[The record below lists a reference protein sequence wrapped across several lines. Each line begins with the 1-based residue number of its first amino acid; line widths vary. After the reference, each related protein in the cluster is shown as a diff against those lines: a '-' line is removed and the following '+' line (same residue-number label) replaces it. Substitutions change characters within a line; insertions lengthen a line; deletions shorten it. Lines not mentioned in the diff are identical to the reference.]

1 MKNVL
6 RRAIE
11 LLNLLSDNENLT
23 TENIKDSISDY
34 RDLNQQAF
42 RRSFERDKNLLRS
55 FGYLI
60 QYENDKWSY
69 DKGYSLSGYSIYES
83 IIKSDKISS
92 EKLINT
98 YLYLKKYLS
107 NSNYDNDKSEIISK
121 ILQSINEKRRVG
133 FDYLD
138 KYRKVKPQGLKYF
151 DNKWYLAGEENGSL
165 KTFNL
170 DQIHNLKI
178 GNKADLFQ
186 IENKNF
192 PFSWDDEKYSI
203 EATIKLKKDLYDVN
217 KNIFA
222 HNQTQ
227 LEIKDEFL
235 HCNVSTNDSYGFIKF
250 LLLLDDE
257 IEIIKINSTVNLK
270 ELLDVKKIDLQLV
283 MSALSLIQN
292 KEKWNINKLVQK
304 LNISEKD
311 LFYILSVITDIYSQ
325 QGELLIDYE
334 YDDKNQELLFNFNPS
349 LKNIIQINDGELF
362 NLVFLLTS
370 NSIFKE
376 LVKNNS
382 DIEEFY
388 NVVSPYFNLE
398 ILDESNDGVFENLT
412 FFEENIISYIK
423 LGSTEET
430 FYRIQPILLTTNTD
444 GIVLEAIDLNEEKSK
459 TFLINRIVDS
469 LSIEDFR
476 ESKKSNN
483 MEVVMKFTYLNEKV
497 LTDINKDDYQLK
509 NKHVEA
515 KFYSELNAINF
526 AIKNYENI
534 DIISPQFITNELKNR
549 NDKLKKEIKDMSLI
563 ELTIIIFISL
573 GILDKDKI
581 GKFFRVFNS
590 SNSDQVRKVIGDE
603 TIEQKWVWLEEE

>member
-121 ILQSINEKRRVG
+121 ILKSINEKRRVG

-178 GNKADLFQ
+178 GNKADLFE

-192 PFSWDDEKYSI
+192 PFSWDNEKYSI

-250 LLLLDDE
+250 LLLLDEE
-257 IEIIKINSTVNLK
+257 IEIIKIDSTVNLK
-270 ELLDVKKIDLQLV
+270 ELLNVKK
-283 MSALSLIQN
+283 N
-292 KEKWNINKLVQK
+292 
-304 LNISEKD
+304 
-311 LFYILSVITDIYSQ
+311 
-325 QGELLIDYE
+325 
-334 YDDKNQELLFNFNPS
+334 
-349 LKNIIQINDGELF
+349 
-362 NLVFLLTS
+362 
-370 NSIFKE
+370 
-376 LVKNNS
+376 
-382 DIEEFY
+382 
-388 NVVSPYFNLE
+388 
-398 ILDESNDGVFENLT
+398 
-412 FFEENIISYIK
+412 
-423 LGSTEET
+423 
-430 FYRIQPILLTTNTD
+430 
-444 GIVLEAIDLNEEKSK
+444 
-459 TFLINRIVDS
+459 
-469 LSIEDFR
+469 
-476 ESKKSNN
+476 
-483 MEVVMKFTYLNEKV
+483 
-497 LTDINKDDYQLK
+497 
-509 NKHVEA
+509 
-515 KFYSELNAINF
+515 
-526 AIKNYENI
+526 
-534 DIISPQFITNELKNR
+534 
-549 NDKLKKEIKDMSLI
+549 
-563 ELTIIIFISL
+563 
-573 GILDKDKI
+573 
-581 GKFFRVFNS
+581 
-590 SNSDQVRKVIGDE
+590 
-603 TIEQKWVWLEEE
+603 

>member
-203 EATIKLKKDLYDVN
+203 EATIKVKKDLYDVN

-270 ELLDVKKIDLQLV
+270 ELLDVKK
-283 MSALSLIQN
+283 N
-292 KEKWNINKLVQK
+292 
-304 LNISEKD
+304 
-311 LFYILSVITDIYSQ
+311 
-325 QGELLIDYE
+325 
-334 YDDKNQELLFNFNPS
+334 
-349 LKNIIQINDGELF
+349 
-362 NLVFLLTS
+362 
-370 NSIFKE
+370 
-376 LVKNNS
+376 
-382 DIEEFY
+382 
-388 NVVSPYFNLE
+388 
-398 ILDESNDGVFENLT
+398 
-412 FFEENIISYIK
+412 
-423 LGSTEET
+423 
-430 FYRIQPILLTTNTD
+430 
-444 GIVLEAIDLNEEKSK
+444 
-459 TFLINRIVDS
+459 
-469 LSIEDFR
+469 
-476 ESKKSNN
+476 
-483 MEVVMKFTYLNEKV
+483 
-497 LTDINKDDYQLK
+497 
-509 NKHVEA
+509 
-515 KFYSELNAINF
+515 
-526 AIKNYENI
+526 
-534 DIISPQFITNELKNR
+534 
-549 NDKLKKEIKDMSLI
+549 
-563 ELTIIIFISL
+563 
-573 GILDKDKI
+573 
-581 GKFFRVFNS
+581 
-590 SNSDQVRKVIGDE
+590 
-603 TIEQKWVWLEEE
+603 

>member
-11 LLNLLSDNENLT
+11 LLNLLSENQNLT

-151 DNKWYLAGEENGSL
+151 DNKWYLAGEENGPL

-203 EATIKLKKDLYDVN
+203 EATIKLKKDLYEVN

-270 ELLDVKKIDLQLV
+270 ELLDVKK
-283 MSALSLIQN
+283 N
-292 KEKWNINKLVQK
+292 
-304 LNISEKD
+304 
-311 LFYILSVITDIYSQ
+311 
-325 QGELLIDYE
+325 
-334 YDDKNQELLFNFNPS
+334 
-349 LKNIIQINDGELF
+349 
-362 NLVFLLTS
+362 
-370 NSIFKE
+370 
-376 LVKNNS
+376 
-382 DIEEFY
+382 
-388 NVVSPYFNLE
+388 
-398 ILDESNDGVFENLT
+398 
-412 FFEENIISYIK
+412 
-423 LGSTEET
+423 
-430 FYRIQPILLTTNTD
+430 
-444 GIVLEAIDLNEEKSK
+444 
-459 TFLINRIVDS
+459 
-469 LSIEDFR
+469 
-476 ESKKSNN
+476 
-483 MEVVMKFTYLNEKV
+483 
-497 LTDINKDDYQLK
+497 
-509 NKHVEA
+509 
-515 KFYSELNAINF
+515 
-526 AIKNYENI
+526 
-534 DIISPQFITNELKNR
+534 
-549 NDKLKKEIKDMSLI
+549 
-563 ELTIIIFISL
+563 
-573 GILDKDKI
+573 
-581 GKFFRVFNS
+581 
-590 SNSDQVRKVIGDE
+590 
-603 TIEQKWVWLEEE
+603 

>member
-11 LLNLLSDNENLT
+11 LLNLLSDNQNLT

-250 LLLLDDE
+250 LLLLNDE
-257 IEIIKINSTVNLK
+257 IEIIKIDSTVNLK
-270 ELLDVKKIDLQLV
+270 ELLDVKK
-283 MSALSLIQN
+283 N
-292 KEKWNINKLVQK
+292 
-304 LNISEKD
+304 
-311 LFYILSVITDIYSQ
+311 
-325 QGELLIDYE
+325 
-334 YDDKNQELLFNFNPS
+334 
-349 LKNIIQINDGELF
+349 
-362 NLVFLLTS
+362 
-370 NSIFKE
+370 
-376 LVKNNS
+376 
-382 DIEEFY
+382 
-388 NVVSPYFNLE
+388 
-398 ILDESNDGVFENLT
+398 
-412 FFEENIISYIK
+412 
-423 LGSTEET
+423 
-430 FYRIQPILLTTNTD
+430 
-444 GIVLEAIDLNEEKSK
+444 
-459 TFLINRIVDS
+459 
-469 LSIEDFR
+469 
-476 ESKKSNN
+476 
-483 MEVVMKFTYLNEKV
+483 
-497 LTDINKDDYQLK
+497 
-509 NKHVEA
+509 
-515 KFYSELNAINF
+515 
-526 AIKNYENI
+526 
-534 DIISPQFITNELKNR
+534 
-549 NDKLKKEIKDMSLI
+549 
-563 ELTIIIFISL
+563 
-573 GILDKDKI
+573 
-581 GKFFRVFNS
+581 
-590 SNSDQVRKVIGDE
+590 
-603 TIEQKWVWLEEE
+603 

>member
-107 NSNYDNDKSEIISK
+107 NGNYDNDKSEIISK

-270 ELLDVKKIDLQLV
+270 ELLDVKK
-283 MSALSLIQN
+283 N
-292 KEKWNINKLVQK
+292 
-304 LNISEKD
+304 
-311 LFYILSVITDIYSQ
+311 
-325 QGELLIDYE
+325 
-334 YDDKNQELLFNFNPS
+334 
-349 LKNIIQINDGELF
+349 
-362 NLVFLLTS
+362 
-370 NSIFKE
+370 
-376 LVKNNS
+376 
-382 DIEEFY
+382 
-388 NVVSPYFNLE
+388 
-398 ILDESNDGVFENLT
+398 
-412 FFEENIISYIK
+412 
-423 LGSTEET
+423 
-430 FYRIQPILLTTNTD
+430 
-444 GIVLEAIDLNEEKSK
+444 
-459 TFLINRIVDS
+459 
-469 LSIEDFR
+469 
-476 ESKKSNN
+476 
-483 MEVVMKFTYLNEKV
+483 
-497 LTDINKDDYQLK
+497 
-509 NKHVEA
+509 
-515 KFYSELNAINF
+515 
-526 AIKNYENI
+526 
-534 DIISPQFITNELKNR
+534 
-549 NDKLKKEIKDMSLI
+549 
-563 ELTIIIFISL
+563 
-573 GILDKDKI
+573 
-581 GKFFRVFNS
+581 
-590 SNSDQVRKVIGDE
+590 
-603 TIEQKWVWLEEE
+603 

>member
-107 NSNYDNDKSEIISK
+107 NSNYDNDKSEKISK

-151 DNKWYLAGEENGSL
+151 DNKWYLAGEENGLL

-257 IEIIKINSTVNLK
+257 IEIIKINSTVNFK
-270 ELLDVKKIDLQLV
+270 ELLDVKK
-283 MSALSLIQN
+283 N
-292 KEKWNINKLVQK
+292 
-304 LNISEKD
+304 
-311 LFYILSVITDIYSQ
+311 
-325 QGELLIDYE
+325 
-334 YDDKNQELLFNFNPS
+334 
-349 LKNIIQINDGELF
+349 
-362 NLVFLLTS
+362 
-370 NSIFKE
+370 
-376 LVKNNS
+376 
-382 DIEEFY
+382 
-388 NVVSPYFNLE
+388 
-398 ILDESNDGVFENLT
+398 
-412 FFEENIISYIK
+412 
-423 LGSTEET
+423 
-430 FYRIQPILLTTNTD
+430 
-444 GIVLEAIDLNEEKSK
+444 
-459 TFLINRIVDS
+459 
-469 LSIEDFR
+469 
-476 ESKKSNN
+476 
-483 MEVVMKFTYLNEKV
+483 
-497 LTDINKDDYQLK
+497 
-509 NKHVEA
+509 
-515 KFYSELNAINF
+515 
-526 AIKNYENI
+526 
-534 DIISPQFITNELKNR
+534 
-549 NDKLKKEIKDMSLI
+549 
-563 ELTIIIFISL
+563 
-573 GILDKDKI
+573 
-581 GKFFRVFNS
+581 
-590 SNSDQVRKVIGDE
+590 
-603 TIEQKWVWLEEE
+603 

>member
-11 LLNLLSDNENLT
+11 LLNLLSDNENIT

-203 EATIKLKKDLYDVN
+203 QATIKIKKDLYDVN

-250 LLLLDDE
+250 LLLLNDE
-257 IEIIKINSTVNLK
+257 IEIVKIDSTVNLK
-270 ELLDVKKIDLQLV
+270 ELLDVKK
-283 MSALSLIQN
+283 N
-292 KEKWNINKLVQK
+292 
-304 LNISEKD
+304 
-311 LFYILSVITDIYSQ
+311 
-325 QGELLIDYE
+325 
-334 YDDKNQELLFNFNPS
+334 
-349 LKNIIQINDGELF
+349 
-362 NLVFLLTS
+362 
-370 NSIFKE
+370 
-376 LVKNNS
+376 
-382 DIEEFY
+382 
-388 NVVSPYFNLE
+388 
-398 ILDESNDGVFENLT
+398 
-412 FFEENIISYIK
+412 
-423 LGSTEET
+423 
-430 FYRIQPILLTTNTD
+430 
-444 GIVLEAIDLNEEKSK
+444 
-459 TFLINRIVDS
+459 
-469 LSIEDFR
+469 
-476 ESKKSNN
+476 
-483 MEVVMKFTYLNEKV
+483 
-497 LTDINKDDYQLK
+497 
-509 NKHVEA
+509 
-515 KFYSELNAINF
+515 
-526 AIKNYENI
+526 
-534 DIISPQFITNELKNR
+534 
-549 NDKLKKEIKDMSLI
+549 
-563 ELTIIIFISL
+563 
-573 GILDKDKI
+573 
-581 GKFFRVFNS
+581 
-590 SNSDQVRKVIGDE
+590 
-603 TIEQKWVWLEEE
+603 

>member
-42 RRSFERDKNLLRS
+42 RRSFERDKNLLRT

-151 DNKWYLAGEENGSL
+151 DNKWYLAGEENGLL

-270 ELLDVKKIDLQLV
+270 ELLDVKK
-283 MSALSLIQN
+283 N
-292 KEKWNINKLVQK
+292 
-304 LNISEKD
+304 
-311 LFYILSVITDIYSQ
+311 
-325 QGELLIDYE
+325 
-334 YDDKNQELLFNFNPS
+334 
-349 LKNIIQINDGELF
+349 
-362 NLVFLLTS
+362 
-370 NSIFKE
+370 
-376 LVKNNS
+376 
-382 DIEEFY
+382 
-388 NVVSPYFNLE
+388 
-398 ILDESNDGVFENLT
+398 
-412 FFEENIISYIK
+412 
-423 LGSTEET
+423 
-430 FYRIQPILLTTNTD
+430 
-444 GIVLEAIDLNEEKSK
+444 
-459 TFLINRIVDS
+459 
-469 LSIEDFR
+469 
-476 ESKKSNN
+476 
-483 MEVVMKFTYLNEKV
+483 
-497 LTDINKDDYQLK
+497 
-509 NKHVEA
+509 
-515 KFYSELNAINF
+515 
-526 AIKNYENI
+526 
-534 DIISPQFITNELKNR
+534 
-549 NDKLKKEIKDMSLI
+549 
-563 ELTIIIFISL
+563 
-573 GILDKDKI
+573 
-581 GKFFRVFNS
+581 
-590 SNSDQVRKVIGDE
+590 
-603 TIEQKWVWLEEE
+603 

>member
-83 IIKSDKISS
+83 IIKSNKISS

-178 GNKADLFQ
+178 GNKADLFE

-217 KNIFA
+217 KNMFA

-250 LLLLDDE
+250 LLLLDEE
-257 IEIIKINSTVNLK
+257 IEIIKIDSTVNLK
-270 ELLDVKKIDLQLV
+270 ELLNVKK
-283 MSALSLIQN
+283 N
-292 KEKWNINKLVQK
+292 
-304 LNISEKD
+304 
-311 LFYILSVITDIYSQ
+311 
-325 QGELLIDYE
+325 
-334 YDDKNQELLFNFNPS
+334 
-349 LKNIIQINDGELF
+349 
-362 NLVFLLTS
+362 
-370 NSIFKE
+370 
-376 LVKNNS
+376 
-382 DIEEFY
+382 
-388 NVVSPYFNLE
+388 
-398 ILDESNDGVFENLT
+398 
-412 FFEENIISYIK
+412 
-423 LGSTEET
+423 
-430 FYRIQPILLTTNTD
+430 
-444 GIVLEAIDLNEEKSK
+444 
-459 TFLINRIVDS
+459 
-469 LSIEDFR
+469 
-476 ESKKSNN
+476 
-483 MEVVMKFTYLNEKV
+483 
-497 LTDINKDDYQLK
+497 
-509 NKHVEA
+509 
-515 KFYSELNAINF
+515 
-526 AIKNYENI
+526 
-534 DIISPQFITNELKNR
+534 
-549 NDKLKKEIKDMSLI
+549 
-563 ELTIIIFISL
+563 
-573 GILDKDKI
+573 
-581 GKFFRVFNS
+581 
-590 SNSDQVRKVIGDE
+590 
-603 TIEQKWVWLEEE
+603 

>member
-11 LLNLLSDNENLT
+11 LLNLLSDNQNLT

-107 NSNYDNDKSEIISK
+107 NSNYDNDKSEKISK

-151 DNKWYLAGEENGSL
+151 DNKWYLAGEENGPL

-270 ELLDVKKIDLQLV
+270 ELLDAKK
-283 MSALSLIQN
+283 N
-292 KEKWNINKLVQK
+292 
-304 LNISEKD
+304 
-311 LFYILSVITDIYSQ
+311 
-325 QGELLIDYE
+325 
-334 YDDKNQELLFNFNPS
+334 
-349 LKNIIQINDGELF
+349 
-362 NLVFLLTS
+362 
-370 NSIFKE
+370 
-376 LVKNNS
+376 
-382 DIEEFY
+382 
-388 NVVSPYFNLE
+388 
-398 ILDESNDGVFENLT
+398 
-412 FFEENIISYIK
+412 
-423 LGSTEET
+423 
-430 FYRIQPILLTTNTD
+430 
-444 GIVLEAIDLNEEKSK
+444 
-459 TFLINRIVDS
+459 
-469 LSIEDFR
+469 
-476 ESKKSNN
+476 
-483 MEVVMKFTYLNEKV
+483 
-497 LTDINKDDYQLK
+497 
-509 NKHVEA
+509 
-515 KFYSELNAINF
+515 
-526 AIKNYENI
+526 
-534 DIISPQFITNELKNR
+534 
-549 NDKLKKEIKDMSLI
+549 
-563 ELTIIIFISL
+563 
-573 GILDKDKI
+573 
-581 GKFFRVFNS
+581 
-590 SNSDQVRKVIGDE
+590 
-603 TIEQKWVWLEEE
+603 

>member
-11 LLNLLSDNENLT
+11 LLNLLSDNENIT

-151 DNKWYLAGEENGSL
+151 DNKWYLAGEENGLL

-203 EATIKLKKDLYDVN
+203 QATIKIKKDLYDVN

-235 HCNVSTNDSYGFIKF
+235 YFNVSTNDSYGFIKF

-270 ELLDVKKIDLQLV
+270 ELLDVKK
-283 MSALSLIQN
+283 N
-292 KEKWNINKLVQK
+292 
-304 LNISEKD
+304 
-311 LFYILSVITDIYSQ
+311 
-325 QGELLIDYE
+325 
-334 YDDKNQELLFNFNPS
+334 
-349 LKNIIQINDGELF
+349 
-362 NLVFLLTS
+362 
-370 NSIFKE
+370 
-376 LVKNNS
+376 
-382 DIEEFY
+382 
-388 NVVSPYFNLE
+388 
-398 ILDESNDGVFENLT
+398 
-412 FFEENIISYIK
+412 
-423 LGSTEET
+423 
-430 FYRIQPILLTTNTD
+430 
-444 GIVLEAIDLNEEKSK
+444 
-459 TFLINRIVDS
+459 
-469 LSIEDFR
+469 
-476 ESKKSNN
+476 
-483 MEVVMKFTYLNEKV
+483 
-497 LTDINKDDYQLK
+497 
-509 NKHVEA
+509 
-515 KFYSELNAINF
+515 
-526 AIKNYENI
+526 
-534 DIISPQFITNELKNR
+534 
-549 NDKLKKEIKDMSLI
+549 
-563 ELTIIIFISL
+563 
-573 GILDKDKI
+573 
-581 GKFFRVFNS
+581 
-590 SNSDQVRKVIGDE
+590 
-603 TIEQKWVWLEEE
+603 

>member
-151 DNKWYLAGEENGSL
+151 DNKWYLAGEENGLL

-257 IEIIKINSTVNLK
+257 IEIININSTVNLK
-270 ELLDVKKIDLQLV
+270 ELLDVKK
-283 MSALSLIQN
+283 N
-292 KEKWNINKLVQK
+292 
-304 LNISEKD
+304 
-311 LFYILSVITDIYSQ
+311 
-325 QGELLIDYE
+325 
-334 YDDKNQELLFNFNPS
+334 
-349 LKNIIQINDGELF
+349 
-362 NLVFLLTS
+362 
-370 NSIFKE
+370 
-376 LVKNNS
+376 
-382 DIEEFY
+382 
-388 NVVSPYFNLE
+388 
-398 ILDESNDGVFENLT
+398 
-412 FFEENIISYIK
+412 
-423 LGSTEET
+423 
-430 FYRIQPILLTTNTD
+430 
-444 GIVLEAIDLNEEKSK
+444 
-459 TFLINRIVDS
+459 
-469 LSIEDFR
+469 
-476 ESKKSNN
+476 
-483 MEVVMKFTYLNEKV
+483 
-497 LTDINKDDYQLK
+497 
-509 NKHVEA
+509 
-515 KFYSELNAINF
+515 
-526 AIKNYENI
+526 
-534 DIISPQFITNELKNR
+534 
-549 NDKLKKEIKDMSLI
+549 
-563 ELTIIIFISL
+563 
-573 GILDKDKI
+573 
-581 GKFFRVFNS
+581 
-590 SNSDQVRKVIGDE
+590 
-603 TIEQKWVWLEEE
+603 

>member
-11 LLNLLSDNENLT
+11 LLNLLSDNKNLT

-165 KTFNL
+165 KTFNI

-203 EATIKLKKDLYDVN
+203 EATIKLKKDLYDIN

-270 ELLDVKKIDLQLV
+270 ELLDVKK
-283 MSALSLIQN
+283 N
-292 KEKWNINKLVQK
+292 
-304 LNISEKD
+304 
-311 LFYILSVITDIYSQ
+311 
-325 QGELLIDYE
+325 
-334 YDDKNQELLFNFNPS
+334 
-349 LKNIIQINDGELF
+349 
-362 NLVFLLTS
+362 
-370 NSIFKE
+370 
-376 LVKNNS
+376 
-382 DIEEFY
+382 
-388 NVVSPYFNLE
+388 
-398 ILDESNDGVFENLT
+398 
-412 FFEENIISYIK
+412 
-423 LGSTEET
+423 
-430 FYRIQPILLTTNTD
+430 
-444 GIVLEAIDLNEEKSK
+444 
-459 TFLINRIVDS
+459 
-469 LSIEDFR
+469 
-476 ESKKSNN
+476 
-483 MEVVMKFTYLNEKV
+483 
-497 LTDINKDDYQLK
+497 
-509 NKHVEA
+509 
-515 KFYSELNAINF
+515 
-526 AIKNYENI
+526 
-534 DIISPQFITNELKNR
+534 
-549 NDKLKKEIKDMSLI
+549 
-563 ELTIIIFISL
+563 
-573 GILDKDKI
+573 
-581 GKFFRVFNS
+581 
-590 SNSDQVRKVIGDE
+590 
-603 TIEQKWVWLEEE
+603 

>member
-151 DNKWYLAGEENGSL
+151 DNKWYLAGEENELL

-203 EATIKLKKDLYDVN
+203 EATIKLKKDLYDIN

-222 HNQTQ
+222 HNQMQ

-270 ELLDVKKIDLQLV
+270 ELLDVKK
-283 MSALSLIQN
+283 N
-292 KEKWNINKLVQK
+292 
-304 LNISEKD
+304 
-311 LFYILSVITDIYSQ
+311 
-325 QGELLIDYE
+325 
-334 YDDKNQELLFNFNPS
+334 
-349 LKNIIQINDGELF
+349 
-362 NLVFLLTS
+362 
-370 NSIFKE
+370 
-376 LVKNNS
+376 
-382 DIEEFY
+382 
-388 NVVSPYFNLE
+388 
-398 ILDESNDGVFENLT
+398 
-412 FFEENIISYIK
+412 
-423 LGSTEET
+423 
-430 FYRIQPILLTTNTD
+430 
-444 GIVLEAIDLNEEKSK
+444 
-459 TFLINRIVDS
+459 
-469 LSIEDFR
+469 
-476 ESKKSNN
+476 
-483 MEVVMKFTYLNEKV
+483 
-497 LTDINKDDYQLK
+497 
-509 NKHVEA
+509 
-515 KFYSELNAINF
+515 
-526 AIKNYENI
+526 
-534 DIISPQFITNELKNR
+534 
-549 NDKLKKEIKDMSLI
+549 
-563 ELTIIIFISL
+563 
-573 GILDKDKI
+573 
-581 GKFFRVFNS
+581 
-590 SNSDQVRKVIGDE
+590 
-603 TIEQKWVWLEEE
+603 

>member
-151 DNKWYLAGEENGSL
+151 DNKWYLAGEDNGLL

-203 EATIKLKKDLYDVN
+203 EATIKLKKDLYEVN

-250 LLLLDDE
+250 LLLLNDE
-257 IEIIKINSTVNLK
+257 IEIIKIDSTVNLK
-270 ELLDVKKIDLQLV
+270 ELLDVKK
-283 MSALSLIQN
+283 N
-292 KEKWNINKLVQK
+292 
-304 LNISEKD
+304 
-311 LFYILSVITDIYSQ
+311 
-325 QGELLIDYE
+325 
-334 YDDKNQELLFNFNPS
+334 
-349 LKNIIQINDGELF
+349 
-362 NLVFLLTS
+362 
-370 NSIFKE
+370 
-376 LVKNNS
+376 
-382 DIEEFY
+382 
-388 NVVSPYFNLE
+388 
-398 ILDESNDGVFENLT
+398 
-412 FFEENIISYIK
+412 
-423 LGSTEET
+423 
-430 FYRIQPILLTTNTD
+430 
-444 GIVLEAIDLNEEKSK
+444 
-459 TFLINRIVDS
+459 
-469 LSIEDFR
+469 
-476 ESKKSNN
+476 
-483 MEVVMKFTYLNEKV
+483 
-497 LTDINKDDYQLK
+497 
-509 NKHVEA
+509 
-515 KFYSELNAINF
+515 
-526 AIKNYENI
+526 
-534 DIISPQFITNELKNR
+534 
-549 NDKLKKEIKDMSLI
+549 
-563 ELTIIIFISL
+563 
-573 GILDKDKI
+573 
-581 GKFFRVFNS
+581 
-590 SNSDQVRKVIGDE
+590 
-603 TIEQKWVWLEEE
+603 

>member
-11 LLNLLSDNENLT
+11 LLNLLSDNENLS

-83 IIKSDKISS
+83 IIKSGKISS

-107 NSNYDNDKSEIISK
+107 NSNYDNDKSEKISK

-151 DNKWYLAGEENGSL
+151 DNKWYLAGEENGPL

-203 EATIKLKKDLYDVN
+203 EATIKLKRDLYDVN

-270 ELLDVKKIDLQLV
+270 ELLDV
-283 MSALSLIQN
+283 
-292 KEKWNINKLVQK
+292 QK
-304 LNISEKD
+304 N
-311 LFYILSVITDIYSQ
+311 
-325 QGELLIDYE
+325 
-334 YDDKNQELLFNFNPS
+334 
-349 LKNIIQINDGELF
+349 
-362 NLVFLLTS
+362 
-370 NSIFKE
+370 
-376 LVKNNS
+376 
-382 DIEEFY
+382 
-388 NVVSPYFNLE
+388 
-398 ILDESNDGVFENLT
+398 
-412 FFEENIISYIK
+412 
-423 LGSTEET
+423 
-430 FYRIQPILLTTNTD
+430 
-444 GIVLEAIDLNEEKSK
+444 
-459 TFLINRIVDS
+459 
-469 LSIEDFR
+469 
-476 ESKKSNN
+476 
-483 MEVVMKFTYLNEKV
+483 
-497 LTDINKDDYQLK
+497 
-509 NKHVEA
+509 
-515 KFYSELNAINF
+515 
-526 AIKNYENI
+526 
-534 DIISPQFITNELKNR
+534 
-549 NDKLKKEIKDMSLI
+549 
-563 ELTIIIFISL
+563 
-573 GILDKDKI
+573 
-581 GKFFRVFNS
+581 
-590 SNSDQVRKVIGDE
+590 
-603 TIEQKWVWLEEE
+603 

>member
-235 HCNVSTNDSYGFIKF
+235 HFNVSTNDSYGFIKF

-270 ELLDVKKIDLQLV
+270 ELLDVKK
-283 MSALSLIQN
+283 N
-292 KEKWNINKLVQK
+292 
-304 LNISEKD
+304 
-311 LFYILSVITDIYSQ
+311 
-325 QGELLIDYE
+325 
-334 YDDKNQELLFNFNPS
+334 
-349 LKNIIQINDGELF
+349 
-362 NLVFLLTS
+362 
-370 NSIFKE
+370 
-376 LVKNNS
+376 
-382 DIEEFY
+382 
-388 NVVSPYFNLE
+388 
-398 ILDESNDGVFENLT
+398 
-412 FFEENIISYIK
+412 
-423 LGSTEET
+423 
-430 FYRIQPILLTTNTD
+430 
-444 GIVLEAIDLNEEKSK
+444 
-459 TFLINRIVDS
+459 
-469 LSIEDFR
+469 
-476 ESKKSNN
+476 
-483 MEVVMKFTYLNEKV
+483 
-497 LTDINKDDYQLK
+497 
-509 NKHVEA
+509 
-515 KFYSELNAINF
+515 
-526 AIKNYENI
+526 
-534 DIISPQFITNELKNR
+534 
-549 NDKLKKEIKDMSLI
+549 
-563 ELTIIIFISL
+563 
-573 GILDKDKI
+573 
-581 GKFFRVFNS
+581 
-590 SNSDQVRKVIGDE
+590 
-603 TIEQKWVWLEEE
+603 

>member
-151 DNKWYLAGEENGSL
+151 DNKWYLAGEENGLL

-192 PFSWDDEKYSI
+192 PFSWDDENYSI

-222 HNQTQ
+222 HNHTQ

-270 ELLDVKKIDLQLV
+270 ELLDVKK
-283 MSALSLIQN
+283 N
-292 KEKWNINKLVQK
+292 
-304 LNISEKD
+304 
-311 LFYILSVITDIYSQ
+311 
-325 QGELLIDYE
+325 
-334 YDDKNQELLFNFNPS
+334 
-349 LKNIIQINDGELF
+349 
-362 NLVFLLTS
+362 
-370 NSIFKE
+370 
-376 LVKNNS
+376 
-382 DIEEFY
+382 
-388 NVVSPYFNLE
+388 
-398 ILDESNDGVFENLT
+398 
-412 FFEENIISYIK
+412 
-423 LGSTEET
+423 
-430 FYRIQPILLTTNTD
+430 
-444 GIVLEAIDLNEEKSK
+444 
-459 TFLINRIVDS
+459 
-469 LSIEDFR
+469 
-476 ESKKSNN
+476 
-483 MEVVMKFTYLNEKV
+483 
-497 LTDINKDDYQLK
+497 
-509 NKHVEA
+509 
-515 KFYSELNAINF
+515 
-526 AIKNYENI
+526 
-534 DIISPQFITNELKNR
+534 
-549 NDKLKKEIKDMSLI
+549 
-563 ELTIIIFISL
+563 
-573 GILDKDKI
+573 
-581 GKFFRVFNS
+581 
-590 SNSDQVRKVIGDE
+590 
-603 TIEQKWVWLEEE
+603 

>member
-11 LLNLLSDNENLT
+11 LLNLLSENENLT

-69 DKGYSLSGYSIYES
+69 DKGYSLSGFSIYES
-83 IIKSDKISS
+83 IIKSEKISS

-107 NSNYDNDKSEIISK
+107 KSNYDNDKSEIISK

-151 DNKWYLAGEENGSL
+151 DNKWYLAGEDSGLL

-227 LEIKDEFL
+227 LEIKNEFL

-250 LLLLDDE
+250 LILLDDE

-270 ELLDVKKIDLQLV
+270 ELLDVKK
-283 MSALSLIQN
+283 N
-292 KEKWNINKLVQK
+292 
-304 LNISEKD
+304 
-311 LFYILSVITDIYSQ
+311 
-325 QGELLIDYE
+325 
-334 YDDKNQELLFNFNPS
+334 
-349 LKNIIQINDGELF
+349 
-362 NLVFLLTS
+362 
-370 NSIFKE
+370 
-376 LVKNNS
+376 
-382 DIEEFY
+382 
-388 NVVSPYFNLE
+388 
-398 ILDESNDGVFENLT
+398 
-412 FFEENIISYIK
+412 
-423 LGSTEET
+423 
-430 FYRIQPILLTTNTD
+430 
-444 GIVLEAIDLNEEKSK
+444 
-459 TFLINRIVDS
+459 
-469 LSIEDFR
+469 
-476 ESKKSNN
+476 
-483 MEVVMKFTYLNEKV
+483 
-497 LTDINKDDYQLK
+497 
-509 NKHVEA
+509 
-515 KFYSELNAINF
+515 
-526 AIKNYENI
+526 
-534 DIISPQFITNELKNR
+534 
-549 NDKLKKEIKDMSLI
+549 
-563 ELTIIIFISL
+563 
-573 GILDKDKI
+573 
-581 GKFFRVFNS
+581 
-590 SNSDQVRKVIGDE
+590 
-603 TIEQKWVWLEEE
+603 

>member
-11 LLNLLSDNENLT
+11 LLNLLSDNENIT

-107 NSNYDNDKSEIISK
+107 NSNYDNDKSEKISK

-151 DNKWYLAGEENGSL
+151 DNKWYLAGEENGLL

-203 EATIKLKKDLYDVN
+203 EATIKLKKDLYEVN

-270 ELLDVKKIDLQLV
+270 ELLDVKK
-283 MSALSLIQN
+283 N
-292 KEKWNINKLVQK
+292 
-304 LNISEKD
+304 
-311 LFYILSVITDIYSQ
+311 
-325 QGELLIDYE
+325 
-334 YDDKNQELLFNFNPS
+334 
-349 LKNIIQINDGELF
+349 
-362 NLVFLLTS
+362 
-370 NSIFKE
+370 
-376 LVKNNS
+376 
-382 DIEEFY
+382 
-388 NVVSPYFNLE
+388 
-398 ILDESNDGVFENLT
+398 
-412 FFEENIISYIK
+412 
-423 LGSTEET
+423 
-430 FYRIQPILLTTNTD
+430 
-444 GIVLEAIDLNEEKSK
+444 
-459 TFLINRIVDS
+459 
-469 LSIEDFR
+469 
-476 ESKKSNN
+476 
-483 MEVVMKFTYLNEKV
+483 
-497 LTDINKDDYQLK
+497 
-509 NKHVEA
+509 
-515 KFYSELNAINF
+515 
-526 AIKNYENI
+526 
-534 DIISPQFITNELKNR
+534 
-549 NDKLKKEIKDMSLI
+549 
-563 ELTIIIFISL
+563 
-573 GILDKDKI
+573 
-581 GKFFRVFNS
+581 
-590 SNSDQVRKVIGDE
+590 
-603 TIEQKWVWLEEE
+603 

>member
-6 RRAIE
+6 RRAIQ

-107 NSNYDNDKSEIISK
+107 NSNYDNDKSEKISK

-151 DNKWYLAGEENGSL
+151 DSQWYLAGEENGPL

-235 HCNVSTNDSYGFIKF
+235 YCSVSTNDSYGFIKF

-270 ELLDVKKIDLQLV
+270 ELLDVKK
-283 MSALSLIQN
+283 N
-292 KEKWNINKLVQK
+292 
-304 LNISEKD
+304 
-311 LFYILSVITDIYSQ
+311 
-325 QGELLIDYE
+325 
-334 YDDKNQELLFNFNPS
+334 
-349 LKNIIQINDGELF
+349 
-362 NLVFLLTS
+362 
-370 NSIFKE
+370 
-376 LVKNNS
+376 
-382 DIEEFY
+382 
-388 NVVSPYFNLE
+388 
-398 ILDESNDGVFENLT
+398 
-412 FFEENIISYIK
+412 
-423 LGSTEET
+423 
-430 FYRIQPILLTTNTD
+430 
-444 GIVLEAIDLNEEKSK
+444 
-459 TFLINRIVDS
+459 
-469 LSIEDFR
+469 
-476 ESKKSNN
+476 
-483 MEVVMKFTYLNEKV
+483 
-497 LTDINKDDYQLK
+497 
-509 NKHVEA
+509 
-515 KFYSELNAINF
+515 
-526 AIKNYENI
+526 
-534 DIISPQFITNELKNR
+534 
-549 NDKLKKEIKDMSLI
+549 
-563 ELTIIIFISL
+563 
-573 GILDKDKI
+573 
-581 GKFFRVFNS
+581 
-590 SNSDQVRKVIGDE
+590 
-603 TIEQKWVWLEEE
+603 

>member
-11 LLNLLSDNENLT
+11 LLNLLSDNENIT

-151 DNKWYLAGEENGSL
+151 DNKWYLAGEENGLL

-203 EATIKLKKDLYDVN
+203 QATIKIKKDLYDVN

-250 LLLLDDE
+250 LLLLNDE
-257 IEIIKINSTVNLK
+257 IEIVKIDSTVNLK
-270 ELLDVKKIDLQLV
+270 ELLDVKK
-283 MSALSLIQN
+283 N
-292 KEKWNINKLVQK
+292 
-304 LNISEKD
+304 
-311 LFYILSVITDIYSQ
+311 
-325 QGELLIDYE
+325 
-334 YDDKNQELLFNFNPS
+334 
-349 LKNIIQINDGELF
+349 
-362 NLVFLLTS
+362 
-370 NSIFKE
+370 
-376 LVKNNS
+376 
-382 DIEEFY
+382 
-388 NVVSPYFNLE
+388 
-398 ILDESNDGVFENLT
+398 
-412 FFEENIISYIK
+412 
-423 LGSTEET
+423 
-430 FYRIQPILLTTNTD
+430 
-444 GIVLEAIDLNEEKSK
+444 
-459 TFLINRIVDS
+459 
-469 LSIEDFR
+469 
-476 ESKKSNN
+476 
-483 MEVVMKFTYLNEKV
+483 
-497 LTDINKDDYQLK
+497 
-509 NKHVEA
+509 
-515 KFYSELNAINF
+515 
-526 AIKNYENI
+526 
-534 DIISPQFITNELKNR
+534 
-549 NDKLKKEIKDMSLI
+549 
-563 ELTIIIFISL
+563 
-573 GILDKDKI
+573 
-581 GKFFRVFNS
+581 
-590 SNSDQVRKVIGDE
+590 
-603 TIEQKWVWLEEE
+603 

>member
-107 NSNYDNDKSEIISK
+107 HGNYDNDKSEIISK

-151 DNKWYLAGEENGSL
+151 DNKWYLAGEENGPL

-203 EATIKLKKDLYDVN
+203 EATIKLKKDLYEVN

-250 LLLLDDE
+250 LLLLNDE
-257 IEIIKINSTVNLK
+257 IEIVKIDSTVNLK
-270 ELLDVKKIDLQLV
+270 ELLDVKK
-283 MSALSLIQN
+283 N
-292 KEKWNINKLVQK
+292 
-304 LNISEKD
+304 
-311 LFYILSVITDIYSQ
+311 
-325 QGELLIDYE
+325 
-334 YDDKNQELLFNFNPS
+334 
-349 LKNIIQINDGELF
+349 
-362 NLVFLLTS
+362 
-370 NSIFKE
+370 
-376 LVKNNS
+376 
-382 DIEEFY
+382 
-388 NVVSPYFNLE
+388 
-398 ILDESNDGVFENLT
+398 
-412 FFEENIISYIK
+412 
-423 LGSTEET
+423 
-430 FYRIQPILLTTNTD
+430 
-444 GIVLEAIDLNEEKSK
+444 
-459 TFLINRIVDS
+459 
-469 LSIEDFR
+469 
-476 ESKKSNN
+476 
-483 MEVVMKFTYLNEKV
+483 
-497 LTDINKDDYQLK
+497 
-509 NKHVEA
+509 
-515 KFYSELNAINF
+515 
-526 AIKNYENI
+526 
-534 DIISPQFITNELKNR
+534 
-549 NDKLKKEIKDMSLI
+549 
-563 ELTIIIFISL
+563 
-573 GILDKDKI
+573 
-581 GKFFRVFNS
+581 
-590 SNSDQVRKVIGDE
+590 
-603 TIEQKWVWLEEE
+603 

>member
-11 LLNLLSDNENLT
+11 LLNLLSDNENIT

-107 NSNYDNDKSEIISK
+107 HGNYDNDKSEIISK

-151 DNKWYLAGEENGSL
+151 DNKWYLAGEENGLL

-270 ELLDVKKIDLQLV
+270 ELLDVKK
-283 MSALSLIQN
+283 N
-292 KEKWNINKLVQK
+292 
-304 LNISEKD
+304 
-311 LFYILSVITDIYSQ
+311 
-325 QGELLIDYE
+325 
-334 YDDKNQELLFNFNPS
+334 
-349 LKNIIQINDGELF
+349 
-362 NLVFLLTS
+362 
-370 NSIFKE
+370 
-376 LVKNNS
+376 
-382 DIEEFY
+382 
-388 NVVSPYFNLE
+388 
-398 ILDESNDGVFENLT
+398 
-412 FFEENIISYIK
+412 
-423 LGSTEET
+423 
-430 FYRIQPILLTTNTD
+430 
-444 GIVLEAIDLNEEKSK
+444 
-459 TFLINRIVDS
+459 
-469 LSIEDFR
+469 
-476 ESKKSNN
+476 
-483 MEVVMKFTYLNEKV
+483 
-497 LTDINKDDYQLK
+497 
-509 NKHVEA
+509 
-515 KFYSELNAINF
+515 
-526 AIKNYENI
+526 
-534 DIISPQFITNELKNR
+534 
-549 NDKLKKEIKDMSLI
+549 
-563 ELTIIIFISL
+563 
-573 GILDKDKI
+573 
-581 GKFFRVFNS
+581 
-590 SNSDQVRKVIGDE
+590 
-603 TIEQKWVWLEEE
+603 

>member
-11 LLNLLSDNENLT
+11 LLNLLSDNENIT

-203 EATIKLKKDLYDVN
+203 EATIKLKKDLYEVN

-250 LLLLDDE
+250 LLLLNDE
-257 IEIIKINSTVNLK
+257 IEIVKIDSTVNLK
-270 ELLDVKKIDLQLV
+270 ELLDVKK
-283 MSALSLIQN
+283 N
-292 KEKWNINKLVQK
+292 
-304 LNISEKD
+304 
-311 LFYILSVITDIYSQ
+311 
-325 QGELLIDYE
+325 
-334 YDDKNQELLFNFNPS
+334 
-349 LKNIIQINDGELF
+349 
-362 NLVFLLTS
+362 
-370 NSIFKE
+370 
-376 LVKNNS
+376 
-382 DIEEFY
+382 
-388 NVVSPYFNLE
+388 
-398 ILDESNDGVFENLT
+398 
-412 FFEENIISYIK
+412 
-423 LGSTEET
+423 
-430 FYRIQPILLTTNTD
+430 
-444 GIVLEAIDLNEEKSK
+444 
-459 TFLINRIVDS
+459 
-469 LSIEDFR
+469 
-476 ESKKSNN
+476 
-483 MEVVMKFTYLNEKV
+483 
-497 LTDINKDDYQLK
+497 
-509 NKHVEA
+509 
-515 KFYSELNAINF
+515 
-526 AIKNYENI
+526 
-534 DIISPQFITNELKNR
+534 
-549 NDKLKKEIKDMSLI
+549 
-563 ELTIIIFISL
+563 
-573 GILDKDKI
+573 
-581 GKFFRVFNS
+581 
-590 SNSDQVRKVIGDE
+590 
-603 TIEQKWVWLEEE
+603 

>member
-151 DNKWYLAGEENGSL
+151 DNKWYLAGEENGPL

-203 EATIKLKKDLYDVN
+203 EATIKLKKDLYEVN

-270 ELLDVKKIDLQLV
+270 ELLDVKK
-283 MSALSLIQN
+283 N
-292 KEKWNINKLVQK
+292 
-304 LNISEKD
+304 
-311 LFYILSVITDIYSQ
+311 
-325 QGELLIDYE
+325 
-334 YDDKNQELLFNFNPS
+334 
-349 LKNIIQINDGELF
+349 
-362 NLVFLLTS
+362 
-370 NSIFKE
+370 
-376 LVKNNS
+376 
-382 DIEEFY
+382 
-388 NVVSPYFNLE
+388 
-398 ILDESNDGVFENLT
+398 
-412 FFEENIISYIK
+412 
-423 LGSTEET
+423 
-430 FYRIQPILLTTNTD
+430 
-444 GIVLEAIDLNEEKSK
+444 
-459 TFLINRIVDS
+459 
-469 LSIEDFR
+469 
-476 ESKKSNN
+476 
-483 MEVVMKFTYLNEKV
+483 
-497 LTDINKDDYQLK
+497 
-509 NKHVEA
+509 
-515 KFYSELNAINF
+515 
-526 AIKNYENI
+526 
-534 DIISPQFITNELKNR
+534 
-549 NDKLKKEIKDMSLI
+549 
-563 ELTIIIFISL
+563 
-573 GILDKDKI
+573 
-581 GKFFRVFNS
+581 
-590 SNSDQVRKVIGDE
+590 
-603 TIEQKWVWLEEE
+603 

>member
-6 RRAIE
+6 RRSIE

-98 YLYLKKYLS
+98 YLYLKKFLS
-107 NSNYDNDKSEIISK
+107 NSNYDNFKSEIISK

-151 DNKWYLAGEENGSL
+151 DNKWYLAGEENGLL

-203 EATIKLKKDLYDVN
+203 EATIKLKKDLYEVN

-270 ELLDVKKIDLQLV
+270 ELLDVKK
-283 MSALSLIQN
+283 N
-292 KEKWNINKLVQK
+292 
-304 LNISEKD
+304 
-311 LFYILSVITDIYSQ
+311 
-325 QGELLIDYE
+325 
-334 YDDKNQELLFNFNPS
+334 
-349 LKNIIQINDGELF
+349 
-362 NLVFLLTS
+362 
-370 NSIFKE
+370 
-376 LVKNNS
+376 
-382 DIEEFY
+382 
-388 NVVSPYFNLE
+388 
-398 ILDESNDGVFENLT
+398 
-412 FFEENIISYIK
+412 
-423 LGSTEET
+423 
-430 FYRIQPILLTTNTD
+430 
-444 GIVLEAIDLNEEKSK
+444 
-459 TFLINRIVDS
+459 
-469 LSIEDFR
+469 
-476 ESKKSNN
+476 
-483 MEVVMKFTYLNEKV
+483 
-497 LTDINKDDYQLK
+497 
-509 NKHVEA
+509 
-515 KFYSELNAINF
+515 
-526 AIKNYENI
+526 
-534 DIISPQFITNELKNR
+534 
-549 NDKLKKEIKDMSLI
+549 
-563 ELTIIIFISL
+563 
-573 GILDKDKI
+573 
-581 GKFFRVFNS
+581 
-590 SNSDQVRKVIGDE
+590 
-603 TIEQKWVWLEEE
+603 

>member
-11 LLNLLSDNENLT
+11 LLNLLSDNQNLT

-151 DNKWYLAGEENGSL
+151 DNKWYLAGEENGPL

-270 ELLDVKKIDLQLV
+270 ELLDVKK
-283 MSALSLIQN
+283 N
-292 KEKWNINKLVQK
+292 
-304 LNISEKD
+304 
-311 LFYILSVITDIYSQ
+311 
-325 QGELLIDYE
+325 
-334 YDDKNQELLFNFNPS
+334 
-349 LKNIIQINDGELF
+349 
-362 NLVFLLTS
+362 
-370 NSIFKE
+370 
-376 LVKNNS
+376 
-382 DIEEFY
+382 
-388 NVVSPYFNLE
+388 
-398 ILDESNDGVFENLT
+398 
-412 FFEENIISYIK
+412 
-423 LGSTEET
+423 
-430 FYRIQPILLTTNTD
+430 
-444 GIVLEAIDLNEEKSK
+444 
-459 TFLINRIVDS
+459 
-469 LSIEDFR
+469 
-476 ESKKSNN
+476 
-483 MEVVMKFTYLNEKV
+483 
-497 LTDINKDDYQLK
+497 
-509 NKHVEA
+509 
-515 KFYSELNAINF
+515 
-526 AIKNYENI
+526 
-534 DIISPQFITNELKNR
+534 
-549 NDKLKKEIKDMSLI
+549 
-563 ELTIIIFISL
+563 
-573 GILDKDKI
+573 
-581 GKFFRVFNS
+581 
-590 SNSDQVRKVIGDE
+590 
-603 TIEQKWVWLEEE
+603 

>member
-23 TENIKDSISDY
+23 TENIKDSIYDY

-107 NSNYDNDKSEIISK
+107 NSNYDSDKSEIISK

-133 FDYLD
+133 FDYLE

-227 LEIKDEFL
+227 LEIKNEFL

-270 ELLDVKKIDLQLV
+270 ELLDVKK
-283 MSALSLIQN
+283 N
-292 KEKWNINKLVQK
+292 
-304 LNISEKD
+304 
-311 LFYILSVITDIYSQ
+311 
-325 QGELLIDYE
+325 
-334 YDDKNQELLFNFNPS
+334 
-349 LKNIIQINDGELF
+349 
-362 NLVFLLTS
+362 
-370 NSIFKE
+370 
-376 LVKNNS
+376 
-382 DIEEFY
+382 
-388 NVVSPYFNLE
+388 
-398 ILDESNDGVFENLT
+398 
-412 FFEENIISYIK
+412 
-423 LGSTEET
+423 
-430 FYRIQPILLTTNTD
+430 
-444 GIVLEAIDLNEEKSK
+444 
-459 TFLINRIVDS
+459 
-469 LSIEDFR
+469 
-476 ESKKSNN
+476 
-483 MEVVMKFTYLNEKV
+483 
-497 LTDINKDDYQLK
+497 
-509 NKHVEA
+509 
-515 KFYSELNAINF
+515 
-526 AIKNYENI
+526 
-534 DIISPQFITNELKNR
+534 
-549 NDKLKKEIKDMSLI
+549 
-563 ELTIIIFISL
+563 
-573 GILDKDKI
+573 
-581 GKFFRVFNS
+581 
-590 SNSDQVRKVIGDE
+590 
-603 TIEQKWVWLEEE
+603 

>member
-151 DNKWYLAGEENGSL
+151 DNKWYLAGEENGPL

-203 EATIKLKKDLYDVN
+203 EATIKLKRDLYDVN

-270 ELLDVKKIDLQLV
+270 ELLDVKK
-283 MSALSLIQN
+283 N
-292 KEKWNINKLVQK
+292 
-304 LNISEKD
+304 
-311 LFYILSVITDIYSQ
+311 
-325 QGELLIDYE
+325 
-334 YDDKNQELLFNFNPS
+334 
-349 LKNIIQINDGELF
+349 
-362 NLVFLLTS
+362 
-370 NSIFKE
+370 
-376 LVKNNS
+376 
-382 DIEEFY
+382 
-388 NVVSPYFNLE
+388 
-398 ILDESNDGVFENLT
+398 
-412 FFEENIISYIK
+412 
-423 LGSTEET
+423 
-430 FYRIQPILLTTNTD
+430 
-444 GIVLEAIDLNEEKSK
+444 
-459 TFLINRIVDS
+459 
-469 LSIEDFR
+469 
-476 ESKKSNN
+476 
-483 MEVVMKFTYLNEKV
+483 
-497 LTDINKDDYQLK
+497 
-509 NKHVEA
+509 
-515 KFYSELNAINF
+515 
-526 AIKNYENI
+526 
-534 DIISPQFITNELKNR
+534 
-549 NDKLKKEIKDMSLI
+549 
-563 ELTIIIFISL
+563 
-573 GILDKDKI
+573 
-581 GKFFRVFNS
+581 
-590 SNSDQVRKVIGDE
+590 
-603 TIEQKWVWLEEE
+603 

>member
-151 DNKWYLAGEENGSL
+151 DNKWYLAGEENGLL

-192 PFSWDDEKYSI
+192 PFSWDEEKYSI

-257 IEIIKINSTVNLK
+257 IEIIKINSSVNLK
-270 ELLDVKKIDLQLV
+270 ELLDVKK
-283 MSALSLIQN
+283 N
-292 KEKWNINKLVQK
+292 
-304 LNISEKD
+304 
-311 LFYILSVITDIYSQ
+311 
-325 QGELLIDYE
+325 
-334 YDDKNQELLFNFNPS
+334 
-349 LKNIIQINDGELF
+349 
-362 NLVFLLTS
+362 
-370 NSIFKE
+370 
-376 LVKNNS
+376 
-382 DIEEFY
+382 
-388 NVVSPYFNLE
+388 
-398 ILDESNDGVFENLT
+398 
-412 FFEENIISYIK
+412 
-423 LGSTEET
+423 
-430 FYRIQPILLTTNTD
+430 
-444 GIVLEAIDLNEEKSK
+444 
-459 TFLINRIVDS
+459 
-469 LSIEDFR
+469 
-476 ESKKSNN
+476 
-483 MEVVMKFTYLNEKV
+483 
-497 LTDINKDDYQLK
+497 
-509 NKHVEA
+509 
-515 KFYSELNAINF
+515 
-526 AIKNYENI
+526 
-534 DIISPQFITNELKNR
+534 
-549 NDKLKKEIKDMSLI
+549 
-563 ELTIIIFISL
+563 
-573 GILDKDKI
+573 
-581 GKFFRVFNS
+581 
-590 SNSDQVRKVIGDE
+590 
-603 TIEQKWVWLEEE
+603 

>member
-69 DKGYSLSGYSIYES
+69 NKGYSLSGYSIYES

-92 EKLINT
+92 QKLINT

-151 DNKWYLAGEENGSL
+151 DNKWYLAGEENELL

-222 HNQTQ
+222 HNYTQ

-270 ELLDVKKIDLQLV
+270 ELLDVKK
-283 MSALSLIQN
+283 N
-292 KEKWNINKLVQK
+292 
-304 LNISEKD
+304 
-311 LFYILSVITDIYSQ
+311 
-325 QGELLIDYE
+325 
-334 YDDKNQELLFNFNPS
+334 
-349 LKNIIQINDGELF
+349 
-362 NLVFLLTS
+362 
-370 NSIFKE
+370 
-376 LVKNNS
+376 
-382 DIEEFY
+382 
-388 NVVSPYFNLE
+388 
-398 ILDESNDGVFENLT
+398 
-412 FFEENIISYIK
+412 
-423 LGSTEET
+423 
-430 FYRIQPILLTTNTD
+430 
-444 GIVLEAIDLNEEKSK
+444 
-459 TFLINRIVDS
+459 
-469 LSIEDFR
+469 
-476 ESKKSNN
+476 
-483 MEVVMKFTYLNEKV
+483 
-497 LTDINKDDYQLK
+497 
-509 NKHVEA
+509 
-515 KFYSELNAINF
+515 
-526 AIKNYENI
+526 
-534 DIISPQFITNELKNR
+534 
-549 NDKLKKEIKDMSLI
+549 
-563 ELTIIIFISL
+563 
-573 GILDKDKI
+573 
-581 GKFFRVFNS
+581 
-590 SNSDQVRKVIGDE
+590 
-603 TIEQKWVWLEEE
+603 

>member
-11 LLNLLSDNENLT
+11 LLNLLSDNKNLT

-60 QYENDKWSY
+60 LYENDKWSY

-151 DNKWYLAGEENGSL
+151 DNKWYLAGEDNGLL

-186 IENKNF
+186 IENKSF

-203 EATIKLKKDLYDVN
+203 EATIKLKKDLYDIN

-222 HNQTQ
+222 HNQIQ

-235 HCNVSTNDSYGFIKF
+235 YCNVSTNDSYGFIKF

-270 ELLDVKKIDLQLV
+270 ELLDVKK
-283 MSALSLIQN
+283 N
-292 KEKWNINKLVQK
+292 
-304 LNISEKD
+304 
-311 LFYILSVITDIYSQ
+311 
-325 QGELLIDYE
+325 
-334 YDDKNQELLFNFNPS
+334 
-349 LKNIIQINDGELF
+349 
-362 NLVFLLTS
+362 
-370 NSIFKE
+370 
-376 LVKNNS
+376 
-382 DIEEFY
+382 
-388 NVVSPYFNLE
+388 
-398 ILDESNDGVFENLT
+398 
-412 FFEENIISYIK
+412 
-423 LGSTEET
+423 
-430 FYRIQPILLTTNTD
+430 
-444 GIVLEAIDLNEEKSK
+444 
-459 TFLINRIVDS
+459 
-469 LSIEDFR
+469 
-476 ESKKSNN
+476 
-483 MEVVMKFTYLNEKV
+483 
-497 LTDINKDDYQLK
+497 
-509 NKHVEA
+509 
-515 KFYSELNAINF
+515 
-526 AIKNYENI
+526 
-534 DIISPQFITNELKNR
+534 
-549 NDKLKKEIKDMSLI
+549 
-563 ELTIIIFISL
+563 
-573 GILDKDKI
+573 
-581 GKFFRVFNS
+581 
-590 SNSDQVRKVIGDE
+590 
-603 TIEQKWVWLEEE
+603 

>member
-107 NSNYDNDKSEIISK
+107 NSNYDNEKSEIISK

-151 DNKWYLAGEENGSL
+151 DNKWYLAGEENGLL

-250 LLLLDDE
+250 LLLLNDE
-257 IEIIKINSTVNLK
+257 IEIIKIDSTVNLK
-270 ELLDVKKIDLQLV
+270 ELLDVKK
-283 MSALSLIQN
+283 N
-292 KEKWNINKLVQK
+292 
-304 LNISEKD
+304 
-311 LFYILSVITDIYSQ
+311 
-325 QGELLIDYE
+325 
-334 YDDKNQELLFNFNPS
+334 
-349 LKNIIQINDGELF
+349 
-362 NLVFLLTS
+362 
-370 NSIFKE
+370 
-376 LVKNNS
+376 
-382 DIEEFY
+382 
-388 NVVSPYFNLE
+388 
-398 ILDESNDGVFENLT
+398 
-412 FFEENIISYIK
+412 
-423 LGSTEET
+423 
-430 FYRIQPILLTTNTD
+430 
-444 GIVLEAIDLNEEKSK
+444 
-459 TFLINRIVDS
+459 
-469 LSIEDFR
+469 
-476 ESKKSNN
+476 
-483 MEVVMKFTYLNEKV
+483 
-497 LTDINKDDYQLK
+497 
-509 NKHVEA
+509 
-515 KFYSELNAINF
+515 
-526 AIKNYENI
+526 
-534 DIISPQFITNELKNR
+534 
-549 NDKLKKEIKDMSLI
+549 
-563 ELTIIIFISL
+563 
-573 GILDKDKI
+573 
-581 GKFFRVFNS
+581 
-590 SNSDQVRKVIGDE
+590 
-603 TIEQKWVWLEEE
+603 

>member
-151 DNKWYLAGEENGSL
+151 DNKWYLAGEENGPL

-250 LLLLDDE
+250 LLLLNDE
-257 IEIIKINSTVNLK
+257 IEIVKIDSTVNLK
-270 ELLDVKKIDLQLV
+270 ELLDVKK
-283 MSALSLIQN
+283 N
-292 KEKWNINKLVQK
+292 
-304 LNISEKD
+304 
-311 LFYILSVITDIYSQ
+311 
-325 QGELLIDYE
+325 
-334 YDDKNQELLFNFNPS
+334 
-349 LKNIIQINDGELF
+349 
-362 NLVFLLTS
+362 
-370 NSIFKE
+370 
-376 LVKNNS
+376 
-382 DIEEFY
+382 
-388 NVVSPYFNLE
+388 
-398 ILDESNDGVFENLT
+398 
-412 FFEENIISYIK
+412 
-423 LGSTEET
+423 
-430 FYRIQPILLTTNTD
+430 
-444 GIVLEAIDLNEEKSK
+444 
-459 TFLINRIVDS
+459 
-469 LSIEDFR
+469 
-476 ESKKSNN
+476 
-483 MEVVMKFTYLNEKV
+483 
-497 LTDINKDDYQLK
+497 
-509 NKHVEA
+509 
-515 KFYSELNAINF
+515 
-526 AIKNYENI
+526 
-534 DIISPQFITNELKNR
+534 
-549 NDKLKKEIKDMSLI
+549 
-563 ELTIIIFISL
+563 
-573 GILDKDKI
+573 
-581 GKFFRVFNS
+581 
-590 SNSDQVRKVIGDE
+590 
-603 TIEQKWVWLEEE
+603 